1 MAVVVVVVVMVV
13 LMEVT
18 ALVKVAVVTVVK
30 AVVLLALTL
39 VLVLEV
45 VAVEV
50 VVRWRAGGVID
61 TLAAVLAIDVL
72 INVVNTVAIALG
84 FAVPGPC
91 SVDVMSDVAV
101 DLLMDTLDGV
111 LTVVLIVGLPGI
123 GAGALVDVNVN
134 VFTGL
139 MSVKFAL
146 PALFICCSAF
156 DCGPM
161 PALDC
166 PRVLQA
172 WMPSYHVCSS
182 LPLLARPQ
190 FPNQEPP
197 RPQQLLFPDFLTVPH
212 LGHTKPIAV
221 VVAACVDMRHWSKH
235 KSKNVKTINTW

>member
-1 MAVVVVVVVMVV
+1 MAVVAVVVVAV
-13 LMEVT
+13 
-18 ALVKVAVVTVVK
+18 VVTVE
-30 AVVLLALTL
+30 AV
-39 VLVLEV
+39 V
-45 VAVEV
+45 VAVAKDLV
-50 VVRWRAGGVID
+50 VTGGIID
-61 TLAAVLAIDVL
+61 TLASLLTIDAL
-72 INVVNTVAIALG
+72 INVVNAVAIALG

-111 LTVVLIVGLPGI
+111 LTAVLIGGLPGI

-197 RPQQLLFPDFLTVPH
+197 RPQQLLFPDFLMVPH
-212 LGHTKPIAV
+212 VRHAELIAV
-221 VVAACVDMRHWSKH
+221 VVDAGVHTRALMKET
-235 KSKNVKTINTW
+235 KQN